1 MILVRLLLLL
11 MPFTL
16 FSQSDNSFI
25 LGMGSC
31 LDQDNDQQ
39 EIWASLKNE
48 DLTEFFFLGDNIYG
62 DNKDGSLEK
71 MLSAY
76 KKQSN
81 NLPNWLNEIEI
92 NAIWDDHDFGVN
104 DGGEDYKEKAQAQ
117 KLFLDFW
124 KIQEADRRS
133 NGEGI
138 YFSKDVLLNNKII
151 KIIGLDTRYFRSPL
165 EGEKRKRTPTKD
177 TSKTILG
184 VDQWS
189 WLENQLTQDIDIL
202 VLASSIQVIA
212 TNHGFEKWGNFP
224 HERQRLF
231 KLLNGI
237 EKPVVMLSGDRHKA
251 GLYRIGNLYEIT
263 SSSLNKPLPAWL
275 STLWDKTEKETDEFL
290 LGEMFYESNY
300 GILEINKTG
309 LITLALKDK
318 QGKILNK
325 IVISL

>member
-39 EIWASLKNE
+39 EIWASLKKE

-189 WLENQLTQDIDIL
+189 WLENQLTQNIDIL

>member
-11 MPFTL
+11 MPFSL

-39 EIWASLKNE
+39 EIWASLKKE

-124 KIQEADRRS
+124 KIHEADRRS

-165 EGEKRKRTPTKD
+165 EGEKRKLTPTKD

-231 KLLNGI
+231 KLLNGL

-300 GILEINKTG
+300 GILEINNTG

>member
-39 EIWASLKNE
+39 EIWASLKKE